1 MGGKYI
7 IFASECNTENFGPF
21 ETSNEPHFSYCTTV
35 TGMGIFQ
42 YVKNRNGR
50 EKRSRSYSLPGKASG
65 FDDGD
70 ELAVLDEFHLAVLK
84 GEKREVAAETDVL
97 AGMDLRAALADDD
110 RAGLQ
115 ELAVVGLDAEVLRI
129 GIATVT
135 GRCGSSHFSFLLTRL
150 P

>member
-21 ETSNEPHFSYCTTV
+21 ETSNDPHFSYCTTV

-42 YVKNRNGR
+42 YVKNRSGR

-110 RAGLQ
+110 GTGL
-115 ELAVVGLDAEVLRI
+115 EKLTVISLDTEILRI
-129 GIATVT
+129 GVAAVT
-135 GRCGSSHFSFLLTRL
+135 C
-150 P
+150 

>member
-21 ETSNEPHFSYCTTV
+21 ETSNDPHFSYCSTV

-50 EKRSRSYSLPGKASG
+50 EKRGRSCSLSRKASG

-84 GEKREVAAETDVL
+84 GEKREITPLTDIL
-97 AGMDLRAALADDD
+97 AGVELGAALADDD
-110 RAGLQ
+110 GTGL
-115 ELAVVGLDAEVLRI
+115 EKLTVISLDTEILRI
-129 GIATVT
+129 GVAAVT
-135 GRCGSSHFSFLLTRL
+135 C
-150 P
+150 